1 MSGDRWATFDC
12 YGTLIDWMG
21 GIRATLAD
29 LWPEHDD
36 ELLLAAYH
44 EIEPEVQRGRAVSYR
59 QVLTES
65 LERVAHREGLE
76 LADDDRQAFGESMP
90 IWPPFPEVPASL
102 AELRDRGWRLGILSN
117 TDPELLDASFEAIG
131 VPTDMRI
138 TAAEAG
144 SYKPAHGALGAVL
157 RADERRALAH
167 VHVAASLFHDI
178 EPADELGLRAVWINR
193 LHETSDLP
201 RAAELTNLARLP
213 ETPRRPGGRLMAE
226 IDRSKIEEAVRLI
239 LEGDRRRPQ
248 PRGRGDTP
256 RRVAE
261 MYEEI
266 FAGVGVDPDAASRTV
281 VPGANFDEMI
291 MVKDIPLSSL
301 CEHHLL
307 PFNGKAHVAY
317 IPNKDGRITGL
328 SKVARVVDVLSKR
341 PQVQE
346 RLTTEIAD
354 AIEEALEPRGVFV
367 MIEAEHLCMTMR
379 GREEAGLDHR
389 DLGGSRVCSA
399 TTRGRARRRCTTS
412 GVSPQSGDRS
422 AVIE

>member
-44 EIEPEVQRGRAVSYR
+44 QIEPEVQRGRAVSYR
-59 QVLTES
+59 QVLAES

-76 LADDDRQAFGESMP
+76 LADDDRQALGESMP
-90 IWPPFPEVPASL
+90 TWPPFPEVPASL
-102 AELRDRGWRLGILSN
+102 TELRDRGWRLGILSN

-131 VPTDMRI
+131 VPTDIRI

-144 SYKPAHGALGAVL
+144 SYKPAPGHWERFFERTNADRERHDPRRRVAVPRHRACQRARVACGVDQPVARDLGPAACG
-157 RADERRALAH
+157 RADE
-167 VHVAASLFHDI
+167 
-178 EPADELGLRAVWINR
+178 
-193 LHETSDLP
+193 
-201 RAAELTNLARLP
+201 
-213 ETPRRPGGRLMAE
+213 PRRPVRPPRRARDRLMGE
-226 IDRSKIEEAVRLI
+226 IDRPKIEEAVRMI
-239 LEGDRRRPQ
+239 LEGIGDDPNRE
-248 PRGRGDTP
+248 GVVDTP

-266 FAGVGVDPDAASRTV
+266 FSGVGVDPTPIPQV

-317 IPNKDGRITGL
+317 IPNTDGRITGL

-379 GREEAGLDHR
+379 GVKKP
-389 DLGGSRVCSA
+389 GSITV
-399 TTRGRARRRCTTS
+399 T
-412 GVSPQSGDRS
+412 S
-422 AVIE
+422 AVRGLFRNDARTRQEALHHIGR